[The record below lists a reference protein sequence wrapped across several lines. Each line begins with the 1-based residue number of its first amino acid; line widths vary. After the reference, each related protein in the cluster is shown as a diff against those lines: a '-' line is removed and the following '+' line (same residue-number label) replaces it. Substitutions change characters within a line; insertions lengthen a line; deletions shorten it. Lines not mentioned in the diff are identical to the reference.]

1 MRSTALLFLAVVTA
15 VPTAQAGI
23 VVRVKNGVLV
33 DGGIYVGNTTSEL
46 AKNVVNNVQLF
57 PAVSSADWEGTSM
70 INASLLRYLVLEGD
84 YLADVPLQLPSLFVL
99 QLDGATTIKP
109 APTLPLSNTSRFT
122 ALVELRDAHFSAV
135 VGGTID
141 ASSLPASAYA
151 YPDRRG
157 YQAITIVG
165 GANNAVRHATL
176 RANNTDAAV
185 SVNTSPNAE
194 IAYCDVGGG
203 PSGQGQTKG
212 RCIWTI
218 ATSRALVHDNRV
230 RNCSSHALDFDAYT
244 SASAAW
250 SNLCEDNGE
259 EGIFVEETASGNFV
273 FNNTLRRNGCGIGV
287 YSNAVGPVD
296 HNLIVANVAEGNA
309 GNAITAGGYGHDPR
323 KISSGNIFAA
333 NIARD
338 NAGHNGGQYNAHHGA
353 TAGDLWTG
361 NSAESMSVP
370 AYAPSLPNNA
380 SAVVVTLFD
389 QV

>member
-1 MRSTALLFLAVVTA
+1 M
-15 VPTAQAGI
+15 
-23 VVRVKNGVLV
+23 
-33 DGGIYVGNTTSEL
+33 
-46 AKNVVNNVQLF
+46 
-57 PAVSSADWEGTSM
+57 
-70 INASLLRYLVLEGD
+70 
-84 YLADVPLQLPSLFVL
+84 
-99 QLDGATTIKP
+99 
-109 APTLPLSNTSRFT
+109 
-122 ALVELRDAHFSAV
+122 
-135 VGGTID
+135 
-141 ASSLPASAYA
+141 
-151 YPDRRG
+151 
-157 YQAITIVG
+157 
-165 GANNAVRHATL
+165 
-176 RANNTDAAV
+176 
-185 SVNTSPNAE
+185 
-194 IAYCDVGGG
+194 
-203 PSGQGQTKG
+203 
-212 RCIWTI
+212 
-218 ATSRALVHDNRV
+218 
-230 RNCSSHALDFDAYT
+230 
-244 SASAAW
+244 
-250 SNLCEDNGE
+250 
-259 EGIFVEETASGNFV
+259 EETASGNFV